1 MERFVDR
8 AVVLSTVDYGE
19 ADRLVTLLTR
29 EHGKLSAFAAGARK
43 SKRRFAGAL
52 EPGTLLKAQ
61 LVERRGSTV
70 RLDGV
75 DVERT
80 FHHVREDL
88 VLISRMMYCLELC
101 RELTRDREPHAQLF
115 DALEAY
121 LGRLEQK
128 QAGPTSLI
136 AFELDALA
144 QAGLMPRFDA
154 CALCDGAVGPEAAF
168 DPGHGGAVCGN
179 CRGRVHG
186 GSPLPA
192 ELAQA
197 LVGLQAGVRQ
207 PMPADQR
214 RRARGLLNVFIAHQL
229 GRRLKSVDFLE
240 QIGLD

>member
-29 EHGKLSAFAAGARK
+29 DHGKLSAFAAGARK

-75 DVERT
+75 DVEKT
-80 FHHVREDL
+80 FHGLRDDL
-88 VLISRMMYCLELC
+88 TLISRAMYCLELC
-101 RELTRDREPHAQLF
+101 RELMRDREPHAQMF
-115 DALEAY
+115 DALEEY

-144 QAGLMPRFDA
+144 QAGLMPRFDC
-154 CALCDGAVGPEAAF
+154 CAICGGGVGENAAF
-168 DPGHGGAVCGN
+168 DPDHGGAVCGN

-186 GSPLPA
+186 GSPLPE
-192 ELAQA
+192 ELARS
-197 LVGLQAGVRQ
+197 LYGLQSGIRQ

-214 RRARGLLNVFIAHQL
+214 RRARGMLNVFIAHQL
-229 GRRLKSVDFLE
+229 GRKLKSVDFLE
-240 QIGLD
+240 QLGLD